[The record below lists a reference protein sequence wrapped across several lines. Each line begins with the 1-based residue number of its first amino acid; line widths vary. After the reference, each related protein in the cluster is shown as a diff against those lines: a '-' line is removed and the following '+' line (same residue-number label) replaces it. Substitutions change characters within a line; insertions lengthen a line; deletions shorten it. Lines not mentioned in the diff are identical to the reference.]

1 MAAFDP
7 NDPDVS
13 GRRTPPVASGAGS
26 TFGTSG
32 AASEGTSGAASG
44 SGPAFGASG
53 SASAPGPVSRTIPE
67 LLTDL
72 VRDLGELFRKE
83 GRLVRAEISEAVG
96 RLTTGIEMLGAG
108 AVLLLVALFV
118 LVQALV
124 IALAELVGA
133 GWSSLIVGGLLAAI
147 GIFLILRGRKDLSA
161 SSLMPERA
169 IEQTSRDVRLA
180 KEQI

>member
-7 NDPDVS
+7 NDPDAG
-13 GRRTPPVASGAGS
+13 GRRTPPVTPDAGATYGSGSAFGAGAGS
-26 TFGTSG
+26 SSASS
-32 AASEGTSGAASG
+32 AASGAASG
-44 SGPAFGASG
+44 AASR
-53 SASAPGPVSRTIPE
+53 SIPE

-96 RLTTGIEMLGAG
+96 RLATGIEMMGAG

-124 IALAELVGA
+124 IALAHLVGP

-147 GIFLILRGRKDLSA
+147 GIFLIMRGRKDLSA
-161 SSLMPERA
+161 SSLMPERTL
-169 IEQTSRDVRLA
+169 EQTSRDVRLA

>member
-7 NDPDVS
+7 NDPDAG
-13 GRRTPPVASGAGS
+13 GRRTPPVTPGAGAAYGTGS
-26 TFGTSG
+26 TFGSGSG
-32 AASEGTSGAASG
+32 ATSGAASG
-44 SGPAFGASG
+44 ATSGAASR
-53 SASAPGPVSRTIPE
+53 SIPE

-72 VRDLGELFRKE
+72 VRDLGDLFRKE

-96 RLTTGIEMLGAG
+96 RLATGIEMMGAG

-124 IALAELVGA
+124 IALAHLVGP

-147 GIFLILRGRKDLSA
+147 GIVLILRGRKDLSA
-161 SSLMPERA
+161 SSLMPERTL
-169 IEQTSRDVRLA
+169 EQTSRDVRLA

>member
-7 NDPDVS
+7 NDAELG
-13 GRRTPPVASGAGS
+13 GRRTPPVTPG
-26 TFGTSG
+26 
-32 AASEGTSGAASG
+32 SGAASG
-44 SGPAFGASG
+44 SGSTFGASG
-53 SASAPGPVSRTIPE
+53 ATSGAASGAASRSIPE

-96 RLTTGIEMLGAG
+96 RLTTGIEMMGAG

-124 IALAELVGA
+124 IALAHLVGP
-133 GWSSLIVGGLLAAI
+133 GWSSLIVGGLLAAV
-147 GIFLILRGRKDLSA
+147 GIVLIMRGRKDLSA
-161 SSLMPERA
+161 SSLMPERTL
-169 IEQTSRDVRLA
+169 EQTSRDVRLA

>member
-7 NDPDVS
+7 NDAELG
-13 GRRTPPVASGAGS
+13 GRRTPPVTPDAGATYGSGSAFGAGAGS
-26 TFGTSG
+26 SSASS
-32 AASEGTSGAASG
+32 AASGAASG
-44 SGPAFGASG
+44 AASR
-53 SASAPGPVSRTIPE
+53 SIPE

-96 RLTTGIEMLGAG
+96 RLATGIEMMGAG

-124 IALAELVGA
+124 IALAHLVGP

-147 GIFLILRGRKDLSA
+147 GIVLILRGRKDLSA
-161 SSLMPERA
+161 SSLMPERTL
-169 IEQTSRDVRLA
+169 EQTSRDVRLA

>member
-7 NDPDVS
+7 NDPNAI
-13 GRRTPPVASGAGS
+13 GRRTPPV
-26 TFGTSG
+26 TTS
-32 AASEGTSGAASG
+32 SGAASG
-44 SGPAFGASG
+44 SGSTFGSGAGSSSASG
-53 SASAPGPVSRTIPE
+53 AASGAASRTIPE

-72 VRDLGELFRKE
+72 VRDLGELFRNE
-83 GRLVRAEISEAVG
+83 GRLVRAEISEAG
-96 RLTTGIEMLGAG
+96 KRLATGIEMMGAG

-124 IALAELVGA
+124 IALAHLVGP

-147 GIFLILRGRKDLSA
+147 GIFLIMRGRKDLSA
-161 SSLMPERA
+161 SSLMPERTL
-169 IEQTSRDVRLA
+169 EQTSRDVRLA

>member
-7 NDPDVS
+7 NDPDVG
-13 GRRTPPVASGAGS
+13 GRRTPPVTPDAGATYG
-26 TFGTSG
+26 
-32 AASEGTSGAASG
+32 
-44 SGPAFGASG
+44 SG
-53 SASAPGPVSRTIPE
+53 SASGATSGVASGTASSAASRSIPE

-96 RLTTGIEMLGAG
+96 RLATGIEMMGAG

-124 IALAELVGA
+124 IALAHLVGP

-147 GIFLILRGRKDLSA
+147 GIVLILRGRKDLSA
-161 SSLMPERA
+161 SSLMPERTL
-169 IEQTSRDVRLA
+169 EQTSRDVRLA

>member
-7 NDPDVS
+7 NSPHAGTGTATGTTAGTTSSVS
-13 GRRTPPVASGAGS
+13 SKS
-26 TFGTSG
+26 
-32 AASEGTSGAASG
+32 
-44 SGPAFGASG
+44 
-53 SASAPGPVSRTIPE
+53 IPE

-83 GRLVRAEISEAVG
+83 GRLVRAEISEAG
-96 RLTTGIEMLGAG
+96 KRLASGIEMMGAG

-124 IALAELVGA
+124 IALAELVGP
-133 GWSSLIVGGLLAAI
+133 GWASLIVGGLLAVI
-147 GIFLILRGRKDLSA
+147 GVVLIMRGRKDLSA

>member
-7 NDPDVS
+7 NDPDAS
-13 GRRTPPVASGAGS
+13 GRRTPPVTPGAGAAYGTGS
-26 TFGTSG
+26 TFGSGSGATSG
-32 AASEGTSGAASG
+32 ATSGTASSAASR
-44 SGPAFGASG
+44 S
-53 SASAPGPVSRTIPE
+53 IPE

-83 GRLVRAEISEAVG
+83 GRLVRAEISEAIG
-96 RLTTGIEMLGAG
+96 RLTTGIEMMGAG

-124 IALAELVGA
+124 IALAHLVGP
-133 GWSSLIVGGLLAAI
+133 GWSSLIVGGLLAAV
-147 GIFLILRGRKDLSA
+147 GIFLIMRGRKDLSA
-161 SSLMPERA
+161 SSLMPERTL
-169 IEQTSRDVRLA
+169 EQTSRDVRLA